1 MKIIVAS
8 EEDPVAKA
16 VATLLGTG
24 EATEHHLGH
33 SRLRHLG
40 GDRYLLRRPG
50 LHIEDANLG
59 EEVPATLLPHIEAM
73 IFPSV
78 HRSDSNRPALTVHP
92 TGNLTPDA
100 EVGGRPSALSAV
112 PARLMTEAFLRWHEE
127 GARLGIETTF
137 EATHHGPLLDSPS
150 FFIEIGSTPKEWE
163 QPRALKA
170 LADLLL
176 TVEVARTAA
185 DPVVVGVGGGHYMPR
200 FRDLVRKRKVA
211 VGHLV
216 PSHDLPSL
224 DAAMAAQLVQ
234 RSAGAVGVILAKA
247 ADNGSSSAL
256 LRLLPELH
264 ERTLP
269 PR

>member
-59 EEVPATLLPHIEAM
+59 EEVPAALLPQVEAM

-137 EATHHGPLLDSPS
+137 EATHHGPLLEIPS

-163 QPRALKA
+163 EPGALKA
-170 LADLLL
+170 LTDLLL
-176 TVEVARTAA
+176 TVEVSRTAA

-224 DAAMAAQLVQ
+224 DAAMAAQLVE
-234 RSAGAVGVILAKA
+234 RSQGAVGVVLAKA
-247 ADNGSSSAL
+247 VDGRPSSPL
-256 LRLLPELH
+256 LQLLPELQ
-264 ERTLP
+264 ERALQ